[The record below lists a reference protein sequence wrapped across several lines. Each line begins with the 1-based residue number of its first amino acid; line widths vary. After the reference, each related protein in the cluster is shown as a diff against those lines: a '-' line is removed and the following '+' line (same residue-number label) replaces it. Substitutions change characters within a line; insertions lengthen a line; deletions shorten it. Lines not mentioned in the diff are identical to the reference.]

1 MPPEP
6 RTSELTAA
14 GAPGSPRARTFKI
27 IFEHDTVG
35 GRAFDVLLFVAIL
48 ASVLAVML
56 ESVADVRDDYGQALL
71 TAEWCFTALFSLEYA
86 LRLWCVQQPR
96 NYARSF
102 FGVIDLLA
110 VLPTYVSL
118 LVPGGQVL
126 MAVRILRVM
135 RVFRVLKL
143 TRYVGEASHLGAA
156 LRASRFKITVFLL
169 GVFSTVIV
177 VGSIMYLVEGPASGF
192 TSIPKGVYWGIVTLT
207 TVGFGDITP
216 VTPLGQALAA
226 IVMIMGYGIIAVP
239 TGIVTAELS
248 RLPRGEQT
256 AGVVCSTCG
265 TRETDAEARFCRRCG
280 DTLDGGG

>member
-1 MPPEP
+1 MPPEH
-6 RTSELTAA
+6 RNGELTAA
-14 GAPGSPRARTFKI
+14 GAPDSLRARTFKI
-27 IFEHDTVG
+27 IFEHDTTG
-35 GRAFDVLLFVAIL
+35 GRTFDVLLFVAIL

-56 ESVADVRDDYGQALL
+56 ESVAGVRDDYGQALL
-71 TAEWCFTALFSLEYA
+71 TAEWCFTAIFSLEYA
-86 LRLWCVQQPR
+86 LRLWCVRQAR

-126 MAVRILRVM
+126 MAVRILRIM

-143 TRYVGEASHLGAA
+143 TRYVGEASHLGDA

-177 VGSIMYLVEGPASGF
+177 VGSVMYLIEGPASGF

-207 TVGFGDITP
+207 TVGFGDIAP
-216 VTPLGQALAA
+216 VTPLGQTLAA

-239 TGIVTAELS
+239 TGIVTAELT
-248 RLPRGEQT
+248 RLPRGVQP
-256 AGVVCSTCG
+256 AGVICSTCG
-265 TRETDAEARFCRRCG
+265 TRETDIEARFCRRCG
-280 DTLDGGG
+280 DSLEDGG